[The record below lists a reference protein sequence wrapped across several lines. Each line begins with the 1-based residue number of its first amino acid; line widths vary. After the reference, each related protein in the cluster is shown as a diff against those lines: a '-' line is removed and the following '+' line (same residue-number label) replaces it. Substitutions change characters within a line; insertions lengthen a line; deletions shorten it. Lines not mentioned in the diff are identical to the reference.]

1 MDTRNDRA
9 VVLTVVIALALVVLA
24 VVCSEVWLV
33 SVGRQLPDSIV
44 VMGSTAL
51 GAIAGL
57 LASTS
62 TKPVAAAVP
71 PPAVVVAAP
80 PAEGIDLEQPAA
92 A

>member
-9 VVLTVVIALALVVLA
+9 VVLTVVVALALVVLIVISA
-24 VVCSEVWLV
+24 EVYLV

-44 VMGSTAL
+44 VMGSGAL

-62 TKPVAAAVP
+62 TKPVQSAP
-71 PPAVVVAAP
+71 PPAPVVAAP